1 MKPVNMT
8 AMLFSTAPN
17 QVKLL
22 YVPINPMNEIF
33 IFTAEATTEAAI
45 VTTGAPATTAA
56 ATTLGWAGWSD
67 WGSCTLTCGSGIRT
81 RTRTYGSL
89 GNDENQIA
97 ACNTDACRE

>member
-1 MKPVNMT
+1 
-8 AMLFSTAPN
+8 MLFSTVPN

-22 YVPINPMNEIF
+22 YVPINLMAKIY
-33 IFTAEATTEAAI
+33 IFTAEATTDAAI
-45 VTTGAPATTAA
+45 VTTGAPPTTAA

-81 RTRTYGSL
+81 RTRTHGSL